1 MNHELE
7 QTKQQFVKVMRS
19 CLATVLLMG
28 AWLVFDSRPGGQLAF
43 AAPCDT
49 PLLNPIVCENSKPGN
64 PASEWD
70 ISGAGSSSIQGF
82 ATDISVNQGETV
94 HFKVDTDA
102 SAYRLDIYRMGY
114 YGGMGA
120 RKVATVRPSV
130 PLPQNQPNCLTDGAT
145 GLIDCGNWAESASWA
160 VPPDATSGIYFAK
173 LVRESGVS
181 GASHIVFIVRN
192 DVDPNEVGSDL
203 LFQTSDTTWQA
214 YNNYGG
220 NSLYAGSPAGRAYK
234 VSYNRPF
241 NTRSNGPEDWVFN
254 AEYPMV
260 RWLEANGYDVSYFT
274 GVDSDR
280 RGTQI
285 LKHQAFLS
293 VGHDEYWSGGQRANV
308 EAARNA
314 GVHLAFFSGNEVFW
328 KTRWESSIDGS
339 GTDYR
344 TLVCYK
350 ETHANAKIDPLPN
363 VWTGTWRDPRFSP
376 PADGGRPENAL
387 TGTIFKVNSGT
398 SAIKVPAADG
408 EMRFW
413 RNTSIATLAS
423 GQTATLPSGTLGYEW
438 DEELDNG
445 VRPAGL
451 VRLSTTAVSGVEVLL
466 DYGSTYGSGTATHRL
481 TLYRHSSSGAL
492 VFGAGT
498 VQWSW
503 GLDSHHDRGSAAPDV
518 RMQQAMVNLFADMG
532 VQPDT
537 LQSGLVTATASTD
550 NAHPISTITSPAA
563 GSTVQSGSPIT
574 ISGTATDAGGGVV
587 GGVEVSV
594 DGGTTWHP
602 ANGRASWSYTWAPS
616 ALGSV
621 TIMSRAVDDS
631 GNLEPSPATVTVSVE
646 PRACPCSLWSNATVP
661 AVAADSDNQAVEVGV
676 KFQAQVDGF
685 ISGLRFYKGSGNT
698 GTHVG
703 TLWTATGAPLAQ
715 ITFAGE
721 TASGWQQ
728 ANFSS
733 AVRITANSTY
743 VASYHTNTGHYAVD
757 EGYFGTTFTTP
768 PLSALATSQAG
779 GNGVYRYSSTSTFPT
794 ETFNAS
800 NYWVDVVFTTS
811 GSSDTTPPT
820 ISTVSQPDG
829 TTNVDPGANVT
840 ATFSEAMDPTTIN
853 TNTVQLR
860 DSAGNLVPASITYNA
875 ATNTVT
881 LDPTA
886 SLASSTTYRVTI
898 KSGTNGVKDA
908 AGNQLSADVTWS
920 FTTAA
925 SSSPICPCSLWS
937 NATVPAVA
945 ADPDNQAIEVGVK
958 FQAQA
963 AGFITGLRFYKS
975 TTNTGTHVGT
985 LWTATGTLLTSV
997 TFTGETASGW
1007 QQVSFASPV
1016 AIAANTTYVASY
1028 HTNTG
1033 HYAVNEGYFATAFTN
1048 GPLQALA
1055 SSTPGGNGVYVYGAS
1070 AFPTQTFNASNY
1082 WVDVV
1087 FTTQVPP
1094 HFTDT
1099 TVADFGAGTPNGT
1112 PGANTYIGQT
1122 ADGEV
1127 LLLPTVGTE
1136 FTGTTLPAGWTAP
1149 AWSTGGTA
1157 TVANGVLTLD
1167 GARAGQVAPYGPG
1180 RSLEFVAT
1188 FSGAANQNVGFT
1200 NTTTPDFSTAPWA
1213 MFTTRG
1219 GGNLYAQT
1227 RLGSTTNNTTL
1238 GSGRLGAP
1246 HRFRIDWNAS
1256 NVVYS
1261 VDGTV
1266 VATHNRAISQNM
1278 SPLASDRTVGGGSVV
1293 VDWLRLSPYATSG
1306 IFTSRVF
1313 DAGAQV
1319 SWGTASWTS
1328 QLPSGTSLSISVR
1341 LGNTLPLT
1349 GSWIPLSGSGATI
1362 VGSSQYIQYQA
1373 RLASTVPGQTPVLH
1387 DLTINEAAG
1396 GTMTG
1401 ASSFSSTAV
1410 ADTFAP
1416 SGSLAQ
1422 MGTLATTLKGGAD
1435 GVQDPSGNTL
1445 TANTLSADGPSS
1457 LAAAAPSAASAPDQ
1471 GPGGPIL
1478 VVAGA
1483 SNPFS
1488 RYYAEIL
1495 RTEGFNAFDVSDISA
1510 VSTPTLAAYDVVILG
1525 PLSLTP
1531 AQVTMFSDW
1540 VNAGGKLIA
1549 MRPDKQLASLL
1560 GLTDTSS
1567 ILANAYLLV
1576 DTSTGPGA
1584 GIVSQTIQYRGIADR
1599 YTLSG
1604 ASRLATLYS
1613 NASTATA
1620 NPAVTLRSVGT
1631 NGGQA
1636 AAFTYDLALSVVDM
1650 RQGNTDWAG
1659 QERDGFPPRRS
1670 DDMFFGNAS
1679 GDPQPDWVDLNKVAI
1694 PQADEQQR
1702 LLANLILSMNRDK
1715 KPLPRF
1721 WYFPHGKKAVVIMTG
1736 DDHANG
1742 GTAGRFD
1749 QYKANSPAGCLVADW
1764 ECIRSTSYIYPTTPL
1779 TDAQAASYVAQ
1790 GFEVGLHVTT
1800 GCDNWTTPSSLE
1812 SFYSDQLATFASTF
1826 PSVPAPTTN
1835 RTHCIVWSDY
1845 MTQPQV
1851 ELAHGIRLDTN
1862 YYYWPPSWLA
1872 DRPGFFTGSGMPM
1885 RFALLDGTMIDIYQ
1899 ATTQMTDESGQ
1910 TYPFT
1915 INALLDKAIGT
1926 EGYYG
1931 AFTANMHTDSVSS
1944 SGSDAIIASAQARGV
1959 PVVSARQML
1968 TWLDGRD
1975 SSSFGSL
1982 AWNGNTLSFTIT
1994 PGSGTN
2000 GIQAMLPTTV
2010 AAGALTGITRNGASV
2025 SYSTQVVKGI
2035 DYAFFAA
2042 TVGTYQATYAPD
2054 TTPPTVGSTS
2064 VPNGATNVD
2073 PAASFTI
2080 TFSEAM
2086 DPATINTSTI
2096 ELRDANGTLVPVT
2109 VTYNAATHTAT
2120 VNPIDTLAFGTT
2132 YTMTITGAKD
2142 QAGNALAN
2150 VTSSFTTTPLACP
2163 CSLWSNATTPTVAS
2177 ANDPN
2182 AVELGVKFQSTVNGF
2197 ITGLR
2202 FYKGAS
2208 NTGTHVGNLW
2218 TSSGTLLASATFT
2231 NETASGWQQVTL
2243 SAPVAITTNT
2253 TYVASYH
2260 TTAGNYAFDGAYF
2273 ASSGVSNPPLRALAN
2288 GEEGGNGLFV
2298 YGASAFPSQTFNSS
2312 NYWVDVVFTTQA
2324 PPSNNPVPTTSGL
2337 APNSAIAGG
2346 AAFTLT
2352 VNGTNFVTNSV
2363 VRWNE
2368 ANRPTT
2374 FVSATQ
2380 LTAAIA
2386 AADIA
2391 ATGTAAVTVFNPAP
2405 GGGTSNTQTFTISAS
2420 AACPCSLWSDATVP
2434 AVAADN
2440 DAKRVEVGVKFQ
2452 AQSDGYITGLRFYKG
2467 TTNTGVHVGTLWTAA
2482 GIPLTSVTFSGETA
2496 SGWQQAS
2503 FASPVPIKAGII
2515 YVASYHTDTGHYALN
2530 EPYFGTAFTNGPLR
2544 ALADGEAGGNGVY
2557 IYSAS
2562 SAFPTQTFN
2571 ASNYWVDVVFT
2582 PSLPPGTFLDTTVVD
2597 FRTGTPEAG
2606 TYIGQTADGEVLLAP
2621 TIRTEFDGTAL
2632 PSGWTAFSGTATVA
2646 NGMLTIDGARAGTTA
2661 TFGAGRSLEFVAT
2674 FSGAANQNVGFGT
2687 DFSIAPWARFT
2698 TQGGNLLAQTRF
2710 GSTTTST
2717 PLGSGRLGAP
2727 HRFRI
2732 DWNAT
2737 NVVYSVDGTVVATH
2751 ARASTTPMRPLVSDA
2766 TAGGGTVVVDWLRMT
2781 PYATSGIFTSQVFN
2795 AGALVSWGTA
2805 SWTSTVP
2812 SGTSLR
2818 ISVRQGTTPIP
2829 DGTWTPFTPLSSS
2842 GATIGGSTRYIQYQA
2857 QLITTIPGQTPVLH
2871 NLTLTYNPG
2880 AM

>member
-1 MNHELE
+1 MNYELE
-7 QTKQQFVKVMRS
+7 HTGQQFIKVMRS
-19 CLATVLLMG
+19 FLATVVLMG
-28 AWLVFDSRPGGQLAF
+28 AWLVFDSGSGDQLAF

-49 PLLNPIVCENSKPGN
+49 PILNPIVCENSKPGN

-70 ISGAGSSSIQGF
+70 ISGAGSTSIQGF

-130 PLPQNQPNCLTDGAT
+130 SLPQNQLDCLTNGST
-145 GLIDCGNWAESASWA
+145 GLIDCGNWAVSASWT
-160 VPPDATSGIYFAK
+160 VPTDATSGIYFAK

-181 GASHIVFIVRN
+181 GASHIVFIVR
-192 DVDPNEVGSDL
+192 DDDGGSDL

-220 NSLYAGSPAGRAYK
+220 NSLYVGSPAGRAYK

-241 NTRSNGPEDWVFN
+241 NTRATNPEDWVFN

-280 RGTQI
+280 RGQEI
-285 LKHQAFLS
+285 LKHKVFLS

-314 GVHLAFFSGNEVFW
+314 GVHLAFFSGNEIFW

-339 GTDYR
+339 GTPHR

-350 ETHANAKIDPLPN
+350 ETHANAKIDPLPD

-387 TGTIFKVNSGT
+387 TGTIFEVNSGT
-398 SAIKVPAADG
+398 SAIRVPAADG
-408 EMRFW
+408 KMRFW

-438 DEELDNG
+438 DEEPDNG

-451 VRLSTTAVSGVEVLL
+451 VRLSTTTVSGVDILL

-481 TLYRHSSSGAL
+481 TLYRHSSGAL

-498 VQWSW
+498 IQWSW
-503 GLDSHHDRGSAAPDV
+503 GLDSHHDRGSASPDV

-532 VQPDT
+532 LQPDT
-537 LQSGLVTATASTD
+537 LQSGLVAATASTD
-550 NAHPISTITSPAA
+550 TASPISTITAPAA
-563 GSTVQSGSPIT
+563 GSTVQSGTPVT

-587 GGVEVSV
+587 GGVEVSG
-594 DGGTTWHP
+594 DGGLTWHP
-602 ANGRASWSYTWAPS
+602 ATGRENWSYSWTPGVQ
-616 ALGSV
+616 GSV

-631 GNLEPSPATVTVSVE
+631 GNLEGSPDMVTVTVQGKT
-646 PRACPCSLWSNATVP
+646 CPCSLWSNATPPGVTID
-661 AVAADSDNQAVEVGV
+661 ADSAAVEVGV
-676 KFQAQVDGF
+676 KFQAEVAGY
-685 ISGLRFYKGSGNT
+685 ITGLRFYKGSGNT

-703 TLWTATGAPLAQ
+703 NLWSSSGTRLATATF
-715 ITFAGE
+715 TNE

-728 ANFSS
+728 VNLPSPVPISAN
-733 AVRITANSTY
+733 ATY
-743 VASYHTNTGHYAVD
+743 VASYFAPSGHYAVN
-757 EGYFGTTFTTP
+757 EGYFNTTFSNA
-768 PLSALATSQAG
+768 PLQAPAG
-779 GNGVYRYSSTSTFPT
+779 GNGVYVYGASSAFPT
-794 ETFNAS
+794 QTFNAS
-800 NYWVDVVFTTS
+800 NYWVDIVFATS
-811 GSSDTTPPT
+811 TQGDATPPT
-820 ISTVSQPDG
+820 VSTTSVSDG
-829 TTNVDPGANVT
+829 ATNVDTNTNLT
-840 ATFSEAMDPTTIN
+840 ASFSEAMDSATIN
-853 TNTVQLR
+853 TNTVLLR
-860 DSAGNLVPASITYNA
+860 DSAGNLVPVTVTYDA
-875 ATNTVT
+875 ATRTVT

-886 SLASSTTYRVTI
+886 SLAPSATYKVTI
-898 KSGTNGVKDA
+898 KGGANGVKDA
-908 AGNQLSADVTWS
+908 AGNPLSADVTWS

-925 SSSPICPCSLWS
+925 SSSPTCPCSLWS
-937 NATVPAVA
+937 NATTPAVA
-945 ADPDNQAIEVGVK
+945 ADPDTRAIEVGVK
-958 FQAQA
+958 FRPMVG
-963 AGFITGLRFYKS
+963 GFITAIRFYKG
-975 TTNTGTHVGT
+975 TGNTGTHVGH
-985 LWTATGTLLTSV
+985 LWTASGNLLASV
-997 TFTGETASGW
+997 TFTGESASGW
-1007 QQVSFASPV
+1007 QQASLSSPV
-1016 AIAANTTYVASY
+1016 AVTANTTYVASY
-1028 HTNTG
+1028 RAPLG
-1033 HYAVNEGYFATAFTN
+1033 HYAADEGYFATAYSN
-1048 GPLQALA
+1048 GPLRALA
-1055 SSTPGGNGVYVYGAS
+1055 NGEQGSNGVYKYGTS
-1070 AFPTQTFNASNY
+1070 GFPTKGFNASNY

-1087 FTTQVPP
+1087 FEKTLPSSST
-1094 HFTDT
+1094 
-1099 TVADFGAGTPNGT
+1099 AAANLAAGTSNPN
-1112 PGANTYIGQT
+1112 ASTYIGQT
-1122 ADGEV
+1122 GGKRATGSA
-1127 LLLPTVGTE
+1127 LLPPGSPSANLTAGTAPLE
-1136 FTGTTLPAGWTAP
+1136 DQAQDTAGPAG
-1149 AWSTGGTA
+1149 
-1157 TVANGVLTLD
+1157 
-1167 GARAGQVAPYGPG
+1167 
-1180 RSLEFVAT
+1180 
-1188 FSGAANQNVGFT
+1188 
-1200 NTTTPDFSTAPWA
+1200 
-1213 MFTTRG
+1213 
-1219 GGNLYAQT
+1219 NL
-1227 RLGSTTNNTTL
+1227 
-1238 GSGRLGAP
+1238 
-1246 HRFRIDWNAS
+1246 
-1256 NVVYS
+1256 
-1261 VDGTV
+1261 
-1266 VATHNRAISQNM
+1266 
-1278 SPLASDRTVGGGSVV
+1278 
-1293 VDWLRLSPYATSG
+1293 
-1306 IFTSRVF
+1306 
-1313 DAGAQV
+1313 
-1319 SWGTASWTS
+1319 
-1328 QLPSGTSLSISVR
+1328 
-1341 LGNTLPLT
+1341 
-1349 GSWIPLSGSGATI
+1349 
-1362 VGSSQYIQYQA
+1362 
-1373 RLASTVPGQTPVLH
+1373 
-1387 DLTINEAAG
+1387 
-1396 GTMTG
+1396 
-1401 ASSFSSTAV
+1401 
-1410 ADTFAP
+1410 
-1416 SGSLAQ
+1416 
-1422 MGTLATTLKGGAD
+1422 
-1435 GVQDPSGNTL
+1435 
-1445 TANTLSADGPSS
+1445 LSADVTSS
-1457 LAAAAPSAASAPDQ
+1457 LTVAAASGALSPEE

-1478 VVAGA
+1478 VITSA

-1495 RTEGFNAFDVSDISA
+1495 RTEGLNAFAMADISS
-1510 VSTPTLAAYDVVILG
+1510 VSAQTLAGYDVVILG
-1525 PLSLTP
+1525 AISLTS

-1540 VNAGGKLIA
+1540 VNAGGNLIA
-1549 MRPDKQLASLL
+1549 MHPDKQLAGLL

-1576 DTSTGPGA
+1576 NTSTGPGV
-1584 GIVSQTIQYRGIADR
+1584 GIVGQTIQYRGIADR

-1604 ASRLATLYS
+1604 ASSLATLYT
-1613 NASTATA
+1613 NATTATA

-1631 NGGQA
+1631 NGGKA

-1659 QERDGFPPRRS
+1659 QERDGFPPKRP

-1749 QYKANSPAGCLVADW
+1749 QYKANSPAGCSVADW
-1764 ECIRSTSYIYPTTPL
+1764 ECIRSTSYIYPTAPL
-1779 TDAQAASYVAQ
+1779 TDAQAASYVTQ

-1812 SFYSDQLATFASTF
+1812 SFYSDQLTTFAATY

-1851 ELAHGIRLDTN
+1851 ELAHGIRLDTT

-1885 RFALLDGTMIDIYQ
+1885 RFALLDGTMIDVYQ
-1899 ATTQMTDESGQ
+1899 AVTQMTDESGQ

-1915 INALLDKAIGT
+1915 SNALLDKAIGS

-1931 AFTANMHTDSVSS
+1931 AFTANMHTDSATS
-1944 SGSDAIIASAQARGV
+1944 SGSDAIIASALTRGV
-1959 PVVSARQML
+1959 PVVSAQQML
-1968 TWLDGRD
+1968 TWLDGRN

-1982 AWNGNTLSFTIT
+1982 AWSGNTLSFTIAV
-1994 PGSGTN
+1994 GSGTN
-2000 GIQAMLPTTV
+2000 GLQAMVPTT
-2010 AAGALTGITRNGASV
+2010 AAVGALTGITRNGSPV
-2025 SYSTQVVKGI
+2025 SFTTQVVKGG
-2035 DYAFFAA
+2035 DYAFFSAA
-2042 TVGTYQATYAPD
+2042 VGSYQATYAPD

-2064 VPNGATNVD
+2064 VPNGSTDVD
-2073 PAASFTI
+2073 PAASFSI

-2096 ELRDANGTLVPVT
+2096 ELRDANGNLVPIT
-2109 VTYNAATHTAT
+2109 VTYNAATHIAT
-2120 VNPIDTLAFGTT
+2120 VDPSVTLAFGMT
-2132 YTMTITGAKD
+2132 YTLTVKGGATGVKD
-2142 QAGNALAN
+2142 QAGNVLAAN
-2150 VTSSFTTTPLACP
+2150 FTSSFTTTSLTCP
-2163 CSLWSNATTPTVAS
+2163 CSLWSDTTTPTVAS

-2182 AVELGVKFQSTVNGF
+2182 AVELGVKFRSTVNGF

-2218 TSSGTLLASATFT
+2218 TSSGTPLASATFT
-2231 NETASGWQQVTL
+2231 SETASGWQQVGFA
-2243 SAPVAITTNT
+2243 APVAITANT

-2288 GEEGGNGLFV
+2288 GEEGGNGVYV

-2363 VRWNE
+2363 VRWNG
-2368 ANRPTT
+2368 ADRPTT

-2380 LTAAIA
+2380 LTAAIPST
-2386 AADIA
+2386 DIA
-2391 ATGTAAVTVFNPAP
+2391 ASGTASVTVFNPAP
-2405 GGGTSNTQTFTISAS
+2405 GGGTSNPQTFTISAS
-2420 AACPCSLWSDATVP
+2420 AACPCSLWSAATVP

-2515 YVASYHTDTGHYALN
+2515 YVASYHTNTGHYAVN
-2530 EPYFGTAFTNGPLR
+2530 ANYFTTAVTNGPLR

-2562 SAFPTQTFN
+2562 SAFPTESFN

-2582 PSLPPGTFLDTTVVD
+2582 PSLPPGTFLDTTAVD
-2597 FRTGTPEAG
+2597 FRAGLPEAG

-2621 TIRTEFDGTAL
+2621 TLGTEFDGAAL
-2632 PSGWTAFSGTATVA
+2632 PTNWTAFAGTATVA
-2646 NGMLTIDGARAGTTA
+2646 NGMLTVDGARAGTTA

-2687 DFSIAPWARFT
+2687 DFSTAPWARFT

-2710 GSTTTST
+2710 GSTTTNT
-2717 PLGSGRLGAP
+2717 TLGSGRLGAP

-2766 TAGGGTVVVDWLRMT
+2766 TVGGGTVTVDWLRPT
-2781 PYATSGIFTSQVFN
+2781 PYAASGTFLSRVFDAGASVLWDTATWTSQ
-2795 AGALVSWGTA
+2795 L
-2805 SWTSTVP
+2805 P
-2812 SGTSLR
+2812 SGTSLS
-2818 ISVRQGTTPIP
+2818 ISVRQGGTPTP
-2829 DGTWTPFTPLSSS
+2829 DDGTWTPFSAPLAGS
-2842 GATIGGSTRYIQYQA
+2842 GATVGGTSRYLQYRAELTTRAAGSTPTLQD
-2857 QLITTIPGQTPVLH
+2857 LTI
-2871 NLTLTYNPG
+2871 TYNLG
-2880 AM
+2880 GM